1 MTTFGI
7 IGSGNIGS
15 NVARAVI
22 AHGHDVILSNSRG
35 PETLAA
41 LVQALGPKARAASV
55 EQAADAGD
63 VVLVAVPLRAHPAV
77 PIDPL
82 AGKIVLDA
90 NNYYWERDGHIPALD
105 RGEATSSGLLQ
116 EHLPMAKV
124 VKAFNHIRAAD
135 IPTAGRP
142 AGDPDRRAL
151 ATSSDFPEAIEFV
164 TGLYDQ
170 LGFDTVAIVPLS
182 ESWRV
187 ERDRPAY
194 VIPQTKAE
202 LEANLERAPRLI

>member
-1 MTTFGI
+1 
-7 IGSGNIGS
+7 
-15 NVARAVI
+15 
-22 AHGHDVILSNSRG
+22 VILS
-35 PETLAA
+35 
-41 LVQALGPKARAASV
+41 
-55 EQAADAGD
+55 
-63 VVLVAVPLRAHPAV
+63 
-77 PIDPL
+77 
-82 AGKIVLDA
+82 

-105 RGEATSSGLLQ
+105 QGETTSTALLQ
-116 EHLPMAKV
+116 QHLPMSKV
-124 VKAFNHIRAAD
+124 AKAFNHIRANE

-164 TGLYDQ
+164 TGLYDE

-202 LEANLERAPRLI
+202 LEENLERAPRLI

>member
-35 PETLAA
+35 PETLAVLA
-41 LVQALGPKARAASV
+41 QALGPKARAASV
-55 EQAADAGD
+55 DEAATDGE
-63 VVLVAVPLRAHPAV
+63 VVLVAVPLHSYAAV
-77 PIDPL
+77 PVEPL

-105 RGEATSSGLLQ
+105 QGEMTSTGLLQ
-116 EHLPMAKV
+116 QHLPMSKV
-124 VKAFNHIRAAD
+124 AKAFNHIRANE

-164 TGLYDQ
+164 TGLYDE

-202 LEANLERAPRLI
+202 LEENLERAPRLI